1 MRSPRSRRQVDSTS
15 PASDSR
21 WDTLPN
27 VHGADILGRSLSR
40 PGPPDRHGNTWQ
52 YHSRSDRH
60 SKIGSWGVAFD
71 LLMTSSL
78 LRRHAAEG
86 KVVMGVNHTMTDFA
100 TGRKKDLDLV
110 IARPA
115 QEPGS
120 DGRTFASLAEH
131 YGVELSGSER
141 GALAALPAVWVAPVG
156 AVLVALEAKACMTAH
171 VKSLPRLYDELNS
184 SHLCVHGASR
194 QALAIAYVQV
204 NVAESFVSPVVNN
217 RDLRQ
222 SSPQVTHHKQ
232 PSDALRVLAKVA
244 EIPRRSAASE
254 NGFDA
259 VGVTVLDLRNDGS
272 PVAVVTAPPAPAPGD
287 NFHYGSMIVRMAN
300 EYDTVFAKI

>member
-1 MRSPRSRRQVDSTS
+1 MYGPE
-15 PASDSR
+15 
-21 WDTLPN
+21 
-27 VHGADILGRSLSR
+27 ILSR
-40 PGPPDRHGNTWQ
+40 FLSQPGPPDKYGNTWQ

-60 SKIGSWGVAFD
+60 SKVGSWGVAFD

-78 LRRHAAEG
+78 MRRHAAAG
-86 KVVMGVNHTMTDFA
+86 KIVVGVNHTMTDYA

-110 IARPA
+110 IARPSGA
-115 QEPGS
+115 PTTDRMFS
-120 DGRTFASLAEH
+120 NLAER
-131 YGVELSGSER
+131 YGLDLNHNESR
-141 GALAALPAVWVAPVG
+141 ALAGLPELPIAPVG

-204 NVAESFVSPVVNN
+204 NLADEFMSPVVNN
-217 RDLRQ
+217 R
-222 SSPQVTHHKQ
+222 SMAGVEPEVTRHHQ
-232 PSDALRVLAKVA
+232 PRDTQRVLDKVA

-254 NGFDA
+254 SGFDA
-259 VGVTVLDLRNDGS
+259 VGITVLNLRNDGS
-272 PVAVVTAPPAPAPGD
+272 PVHLVNGSPAPAPGD

-300 EYDTVFAKI
+300 EYDTTFGQI